1 MDAKICPY
9 HGGHTHLCQ
18 AFGPDELA
26 NNYYLRKKLALGGW
40 RKENL
45 IQSVYCSD
53 TASSSATSS
62 YYVWLIN
69 HIDVILELFLLYRSQ
84 GAGARYSCQIEN
96 LRRCRS
102 VLPIL
107 PEAAMVAEMATSTLE
122 MTEGVM
128 QDVEA
133 YTPDDALHGMD

>member
-1 MDAKICPY
+1 MAARTCPY
-9 HGGHTHLCQ
+9 HGGHIHLCQ
-18 AFGPDELA
+18 AYGPDELA

-62 YYVWLIN
+62 YYPIRP
-69 HIDVILELFLLYRSQ
+69 IRSQ
-84 GAGARYSCQIEN
+84 GAGARYICQREN
-96 LRRCRS
+96 PRRCHS
-102 VLPIL
+102 VLPEDEEL
-107 PEAAMVAEMATSTLE
+107 CEE
-122 MTEGVM
+122 VM

-133 YTPDDALHGMD
+133 HALDDNEGLNGMD

>member
-1 MDAKICPY
+1 M
-9 HGGHTHLCQ
+9 
-18 AFGPDELA
+18 
-26 NNYYLRKKLALGGW
+26 
-40 RKENL
+40 
-45 IQSVYCSD
+45 YCSD

-96 LRRCRS
+96 LRHCRS
-102 VLPIL
+102 VLPEDEEL
-107 PEAAMVAEMATSTLE
+107 
-122 MTEGVM
+122 TEEVM

-133 YTPDDALHGMD
+133 HALDDNEGLNGMD